1 MKGHWAVTAM
11 LASLSLAGTAS
22 GDDSDPAKDKKAR
35 LEKLR
40 KQPPTEQAAGFA
52 EEARKSTS
60 AAVTGCATGGA
71 CELGETLA
79 ELQEAA
85 AAAQKAERGAGLI
98 PSSFSPMLETL
109 RSEAVQATALT
120 DGTRPQKLAEVE
132 AKANELADAVENAAK
147 NADKARTSELEALA
161 AKADRLLNY
170 GFTVGVSAAVH
181 LPIQYTNHR
190 LARLD
195 HPVGGVMPY
204 VAFVP
209 AFWRS
214 FQPQKAYCAAQWSAS
229 SEQIEAA
236 AALGAKTE
244 RKAIEVQR
252 EALDELKGEGLTE
265 SKLNEQREE
274 LDDRE
279 LAIIASQGAYKCFW
293 HKIGF
298 YVGYPAMF
306 NASATVQSRT
316 LRDHGNRDV
325 QPVASLGAAILPNAM
340 VAILLGPAVS
350 LVSRDD
356 ETKVTMW
363 TMVLGVGGNA
373 DIVNLFQ

>member
-1 MKGHWAVTAM
+1 M
-11 LASLSLAGTAS
+11 L
-22 GDDSDPAKDKKAR
+22 KA
-35 LEKLR
+35 L
-40 KQPPTEQAAGFA
+40 G
-52 EEARKSTS
+52 S
-60 AAVTGCATGGA
+60 AAEGGGVDGA
-71 CELGETLA
+71 ARPATLA
-79 ELQEAA
+79 DVAA
-85 AAAQKAERGAGLI
+85 K
-98 PSSFSPMLETL
+98 T
-109 RSEAVQATALT
+109 
-120 DGTRPQKLAEVE
+120 
-132 AKANELADAVENAAK
+132 NELADAVENAAK
-147 NADKARTSELEALA
+147 NADKARTAELEALA

-170 GFTVGVSAAVH
+170 GFTVGVGAAVH

-209 AFWRS
+209 AFWKS

-236 AALGAKTE
+236 AALGAKSE
-244 RKAIEVQR
+244 REAIEVQR
-252 EALDELKGEGLTE
+252 KALEELKGEGISASDLDE
-265 SKLNEQREE
+265 QHEQLNARQ
-274 LDDRE
+274 
-279 LAIIASQGAYKCFW
+279 LAIIKSQGAYKSFW
-293 HKIGF
+293 HKVGF

-306 NASATVQSRT
+306 NASATVESRT

-325 QPVASLGAAILPNAM
+325 EPVVSLGAAILPNAM
-340 VAILLGPAVS
+340 VAILVGPAVS

-363 TMVLGVGGNA
+363 TMVVGVGGNA